1 MSKRILYKLVLCL
14 ADYVQYKLC
23 TKPNP
28 AHKRDSIQV
37 NYNLQSTQPSVK
49 KYK

>member
-1 MSKRILYKLVLCL
+1 MSKRTLYKLDLFL

-23 TKPNP
+23 MKPNP
-28 AHKRDSIQV
+28 AHQHDGIQA

-49 KYK
+49 KKI